1 MEPRRLHK
9 PKWATDTAQTLLG
22 LQIPSRFQQTLS
34 ISSTF
39 YANKE
44 RYQTHSL
51 IIHLTQLPHALN
63 EGEKTNEEKVGSVRL
78 GPPNKLISVNVM
90 PVLPFFYF
98 DLLHF
103 CLLIGYAWSVFIIS
117 FVLFLN
123 ISKFLL
129 KNVSYF

>member
-1 MEPRRLHK
+1 MEPRRFHK

-34 ISSTF
+34 TLSTF

-51 IIHLTQLPHALN
+51 IVHLTHLPHALIKR
-63 EGEKTNEEKVGSVRL
+63 EKTNEEKVGSVRL
-78 GPPNKLISVNVM
+78 GPLNKLISVNVM
-90 PVLPFFYF
+90 PILPFFYF
-98 DLLHF
+98 YLLHF
-103 CLLIGYAWSVFIIS
+103 CLLISYAWSIFIIS

-123 ISKFLL
+123 ISKFLQ
-129 KNVSYF
+129 KSVSYF